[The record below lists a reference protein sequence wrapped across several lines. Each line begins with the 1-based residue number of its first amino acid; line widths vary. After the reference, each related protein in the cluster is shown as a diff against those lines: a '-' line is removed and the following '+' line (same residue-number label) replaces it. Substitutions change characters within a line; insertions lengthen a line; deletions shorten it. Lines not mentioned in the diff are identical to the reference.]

1 MNKKIKKLEWENHLF
16 GVETANAYSGKYYIY
31 INPLTKSYRVEF
43 NKHFLSEHA
52 NLESAKTIA
61 QNDFERQ
68 VMECFE

>member
-16 GVETANAYSGKYYIY
+16 SVETANGHFGKYYIY
-31 INPLTKSYRVEF
+31 KNPLNRHFRVEF

-52 NLESAKTIA
+52 DLESAKTIA
-61 QNDFERQ
+61 QNDFERR